1 MTSVQP
7 AGNRPAIRPFAP
19 ATPQA
24 QTQRFTRRMFAAG
37 LSAAELMTIYLGVRL
52 GLYEA
57 LADGPAT
64 AEDVAGRARI
74 GQRYAIEWLEQQ
86 AASGIVEVDDA
97 AAPALERK
105 YRLPAGHQRVLVA
118 GGSASPVVA
127 LAVLPLAGVAPL
139 LPRLADAYRED
150 AGVPYADYGDAFHD
164 IQEQV
169 NRAVFDEQ
177 LASWIRMAL
186 PDVHQRLSSPGASIA
201 DAGCGCG
208 WSSIALARAYPTA
221 VVRGFDLN
229 QEAIRRARQHARAAG
244 LGDRVSFEVTDMAD
258 DDERA
263 TAEAGF
269 DLICILDALHDLA
282 RPVEVLRT
290 CRRILSADGCVL
302 LMEPRAAA
310 AFTAPADDI
319 ERFLYTVSLLHCL
332 PVSLAQRPSV
342 ATGTVLRP
350 ETVARFAAD
359 AGFRS
364 AQVLPVE
371 HQFHRLY
378 RLD

>member
-1 MTSVQP
+1 
-7 AGNRPAIRPFAP
+7 
-19 ATPQA
+19 
-24 QTQRFTRRMFAAG
+24 MFAAG
-37 LSAAELMTIYLGVRL
+37 LGAAELMIIHLGVRL

-57 LADGPAT
+57 LADRPTT
-64 AEDVAGRARI
+64 AEEIAVRAGI

-97 AAPALERK
+97 AAPALERR
-105 YRLPAGHQRVLVA
+105 YRLPAGHRQVLVD
-118 GGSASPVVA
+118 GGSASPAVA

-139 LPRLADAYRED
+139 LPRLAEAFRED

-177 LASWIRMAL
+177 LARWIRMAL
-186 PDVHQRLSSPGASIA
+186 PDVHQRLSCPGAAIA
-201 DAGCGCG
+201 DTGCGSG
-208 WSSIALARAYPTA
+208 WSSIALARAYPSA

-229 QEAIRRARQHARAAG
+229 QEAIGRARQHTLSAG
-244 LGDRVSFEVTDMAD
+244 LGDRVGFEVTDMAE
-258 DDERA
+258 DEERT
-263 TAEAGF
+263 TAEGGF
-269 DLICILDALHDLA
+269 DLVCILDALHDLA
-282 RPVEVLRT
+282 RPVEVLRN
-290 CRRILSADGCVL
+290 CRRILSPEGCVL

-319 ERFLYTVSLLHCL
+319 ERFLYSVSLLHCL
-332 PVSLAQRPSV
+332 PVSLAQRPSA